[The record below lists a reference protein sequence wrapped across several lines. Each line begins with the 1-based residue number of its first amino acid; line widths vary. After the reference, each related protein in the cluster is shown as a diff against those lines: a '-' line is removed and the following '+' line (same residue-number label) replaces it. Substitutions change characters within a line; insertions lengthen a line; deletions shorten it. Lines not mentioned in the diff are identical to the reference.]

1 MKKLLIAIL
10 FLVRAAAAS
19 NGDINGLL
27 EEFSGTVTKGGNAT
41 RWLAPSVAAQKAAM
55 EQEKR
60 KLAPQYLAFKITD
73 LQFVNAN
80 RRSNTRIEIPATV
93 YWKSEGGDFVQT
105 ATLRLEFVDG
115 AWYFSDFDFAERKV
129 SILTQVASF
138 ITIFAITFTFMAKP
152 WKRKRKTSRQG
163 VPQIRTRFQPGKAII
178 LSAIPGL
185 YE

>member
-27 EEFSGTVTKGGNAT
+27 EDFSGTVTKGGNAT
-41 RWLAPSVAAQKAAM
+41 RLLSPEVAAKKAAL

-60 KLAPQYLAFKITD
+60 KLAPQYLEFQITD
-73 LQFVNAN
+73 LNFVKAD
-80 RRSNTRIEIPATV
+80 RRSDSRIDVPATIH
-93 YWKSEGGDFVQT
+93 WKSVNGEVNQT
-105 ATLRLEFVDG
+105 AVLRLEFVNG
-115 AWYFSDFDFAERKV
+115 AWYFTDFDFAVHNV
-129 SILTQVASF
+129 SFLTQAAAF
-138 ITIFAITFTFMAKP
+138 LTIFLVTFTFMAKP
-152 WKRKRKTSRQG
+152 WQPKKKVARKAA
-163 VPQIRTRFQPGKAII
+163 PAIRTRFQPGKAII